1 VSASL
6 ATSDGGDS
14 PQADQN
20 RQVVNRFFTA
30 LTEGRYRDAEEQVM
44 PEATWWML
52 AKRECIDAVVWLA
65 GFAKAFPD
73 GLMFE
78 LEDSTSEG
86 SRIAVRALARGVTSA
101 GRDFDNAYHFLFQI
115 RAGLIQA
122 AWEYGDTLH
131 AERVFRG

>member
-1 VSASL
+1 MSASL

-86 SRIAVRALARGVTSA
+86 SRIAVRALARRRVPPVLAASRSA
-101 GRDFDNAYHFLFQI
+101 SWKRSDGIWHLDL
-115 RAGLIQA
+115 
-122 AWEYGDTLH
+122 
-131 AERVFRG
+131 